1 MPRGGHGNVGGKP
14 VPTRLKILRGNP
26 GKRPLNDQEPIPE
39 KPAKV
44 PRAPR
49 HLRDAAKKE
58 WRRIAPILLDLGI
71 LTEIDTVALAAYC
84 EAYASWVDASTSLAK
99 TGTIIVAKDTGI
111 VKANPL
117 VNITSKFYDQMRA
130 MLAEFGM
137 TPSSRSRVKVMN
149 KKKKNNSFK
158 KFMTR

>member
-1 MPRGGHGNVGGKP
+1 MPRGGHRNVGGKP

-26 GKRPLNDQEPIPE
+26 GHRPLNDQEPIPE
-39 KPAKV
+39 KPSKV

-58 WRRIAPILLDLGI
+58 WRRIAPVLLDLGL

-84 EAYASWVDASTSLAK
+84 EVYASWVDASTSLAK
-99 TGTIIVAKDTGI
+99 TGTIITSGGV

-137 TPSSRSRVKVMN
+137 TPSSRSRVKVVN
-149 KKKKNNSFK
+149 KKKEDDNLK
-158 KFMTR
+158 KFIGG